1 MALSLGG
8 KSPADKKKK
17 PLPSLL
23 MVASKAGAPRPDHTN
38 FDNKSAV
45 TAFSDGPAKGSP
57 EAPPPAPDAAPP
69 KPPMDVMGKTVKPG
83 TAMFTNQDETCS
95 TCEYFDDAGNEGVGA
110 CKKGVPEAD
119 YSVSDPTASRCR
131 FYEGKDDATESDEE
145 KIAEGAPEAEA
156 VPA

>member
-23 MVASKAGAPRPDHTN
+23 MVASKAD
-38 FDNKSAV
+38 
-45 TAFSDGPAKGSP
+45 
-57 EAPPPAPDAAPP
+57 APPPADDAPPDDQMPPKGPSPDAAPP
-69 KPPMDVMGKTVKPG
+69 KPPMDAMGKAVKPG

-119 YSVSDPTASRCR
+119 YSTSDPTASRCR
-131 FYEGKDDATESDEE
+131 FYEGSDDATESDEE
-145 KIAEGAPEAEA
+145 KMAEGAPEAEA

>member
-8 KSPADKKKK
+8 KSPADQKKK

-23 MVASKAGAPRPDHTN
+23 MVASKA
-38 FDNKSAV
+38 SA
-45 TAFSDGPAKGSP
+45 
-57 EAPPPAPDAAPP
+57 APPDDAPMPKPPTDAAPA
-69 KPPMDVMGKTVKPG
+69 KPSGPDAMGKTVKPG

-95 TCEYFDDAGNEGVGA
+95 TCEYFDSEGNEGVGA

-119 YSVSDPTASRCR
+119 FSTSDPTASRCR
-131 FYEGKDDATESDEE
+131 FYEGSDDATESDAE
-145 KIAEGAPEAEA
+145 KAAEGAPEAGG

>member
-23 MVASKAGAPRPDHTN
+23 MVASKSSAPPADDAPT
-38 FDNKSAV
+38 
-45 TAFSDGPAKGSP
+45 DGPMPPKG
-57 EAPPPAPDAAPP
+57 PPPDAAPP
-69 KPPMDVMGKTVKPG
+69 KPPMDAMGKPVKPG

-145 KIAEGAPEAEA
+145 KMAEGAPEAEA

>member
-23 MVASKAGAPRPDHTN
+23 MVASKAGAPPPADDAPPD
-38 FDNKSAV
+38 A
-45 TAFSDGPAKGSP
+45 PMPPKG
-57 EAPPPAPDAAPP
+57 PPAPDAAPP
-69 KPPMDVMGKTVKPG
+69 KPAMDAMGKTVKPG

-145 KIAEGAPEAEA
+145 KMAEGAPEAEA

>member
-23 MVASKAGAPRPDHTN
+23 MVAKKEAAAEPLES
-38 FDNKSAV
+38 
-45 TAFSDGPAKGSP
+45 
-57 EAPPPAPDAAPP
+57 APPGEPVPPKGPPPNAAPP
-69 KPPMDVMGKTVKPG
+69 KPAMDAMGKTVKPG
-83 TAMFTNQDETCS
+83 TAMFANQDETCS